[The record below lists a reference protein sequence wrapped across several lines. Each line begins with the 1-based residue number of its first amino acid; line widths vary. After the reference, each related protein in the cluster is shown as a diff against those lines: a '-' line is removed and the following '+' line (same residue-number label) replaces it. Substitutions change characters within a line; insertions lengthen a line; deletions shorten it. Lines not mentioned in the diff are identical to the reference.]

1 MGIFAEIKKRLE
13 EQPEAEQVIEQTAEP
28 VRNVPLRPRRIITPA
43 RLPILKQIELRRLI
57 EAAQT
62 PDWRQHQRITRKTQE
77 HVLRRQI
84 IQNYL
89 KRNTK

>member
-1 MGIFAEIKKRLE
+1 MGIFAETKKRLE
-13 EQPEAEQVIEQTAEP
+13 EQPEAEQVIEQIAEP

-62 PDWRQHQRITRKTQE
+62 PDWR
-77 HVLRRQI
+77 
-84 IQNYL
+84 
-89 KRNTK
+89 NTSA